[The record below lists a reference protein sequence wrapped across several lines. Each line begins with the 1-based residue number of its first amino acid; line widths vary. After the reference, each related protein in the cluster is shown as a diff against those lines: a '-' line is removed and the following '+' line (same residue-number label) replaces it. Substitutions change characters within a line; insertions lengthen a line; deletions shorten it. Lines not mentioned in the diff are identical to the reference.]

1 MQLATRK
8 WRVLVTVLLTGVLLR
23 AFIPAGYMPAAPG
36 KGLLFELCHD
46 GLPVSFMAAL
56 DGHGNHAGHGGH
68 GGHGGH
74 EEHAAAGDCS
84 IGHILS
90 MAFIDESQT
99 VEPAIQPSLG
109 ILITI
114 PLQQLLRGYSGVY
127 FARAPPLP

>member
-56 DGHGNHAGHGGH
+56 DGHGHHAGH

-90 MAFIDESQT
+90 MAVIDEVDAPQA
-99 VEPAIQPSLG
+99 AILPSPG

>member
-1 MQLATRK
+1 MQSSTRK
-8 WRVLVTVLLTGVLLR
+8 WRALLTVLLAGIVLR
-23 AFIPAGYMPAAPG
+23 AFVPAGYMPAAPG

-46 GLPVSFMAAL
+46 GVPAGFMEAL
-56 DGHGNHAGHGGH
+56 GGHGHHSGHAGHGDH
-68 GGHGGH
+68 D
-74 EEHAAAGDCS
+74 EHAGGADCS

-127 FARAPPLP
+127 SARAPPLP

>member
-8 WRVLVTVLLTGVLLR
+8 WRVLVAVLLAGVVMR

-56 DGHGNHAGHGGH
+56 DGHGHHAGHGGH
-68 GGHGGH
+68 
-74 EEHAAAGDCS
+74 EDHAASGDCS

-90 MAFIDESQT
+90 MAFIDEPAI
-99 VEPAIQPSLG
+99 VEPAIQPAPF
-109 ILITI
+109 I
-114 PLQQLLRGYSGVY
+114 PLAAPLQPLLRGFSGVY
-127 FARAPPLP
+127 SARAPPLP